1 MALLNPPQTLPH
13 VMFLVYRYLL
23 LGAEK
28 QAEHVDVL
36 RTLLAPPSLRH
47 WQSESKEEDAE
58 DSDDDD
64 GEAREQRVV
73 RIALKA
79 LSDLGVIQEDGGT
92 VRLNPELPVSALS
105 RKTGGE
111 QFRRLLRDR
120 ILDKNANSDLWR
132 EEGEGKKRKAVGPRD
147 LTRAL
152 CWTLAQD
159 VYQLVRP
166 WKEPSGDSV
175 QQLQQRQLGQ
185 EQRNWVFSNDTRW
198 PAFIRWAVYLG
209 FGWTLGV
216 PKSGSVSAQ
225 LLFAPDP
232 TEAIRDV
239 IPRIAFKPGTKL
251 SLPEFLERLASEL
264 PVLDGGEYREAVLE
278 RINARTL
285 ALPNA
290 DELSTSLAH
299 ALLRLADDE
308 VIALMNES
316 DIEKR
321 LFPTGSGDP
330 RPFSHIRIESYKP
343 REVMS

>member
-13 VMFLVYRYLL
+13 VMFLAYRYLL
-23 LGAEK
+23 LVAEK
-28 QAEHVDVL
+28 QTEDVEVL
-36 RTLLAPPSLRH
+36 RSLLAPPSLRH
-47 WQSESKEEDAE
+47 WQSDSKEEGAE
-58 DSDDDD
+58 DPEDDD

-79 LSDLGVIQEDGGT
+79 LDDLGVTLQESGAI
-92 VRLNPELPVSALS
+92 RLNPELPANALS
-105 RKTGGE
+105 RKTGEE
-111 QFRRLLRDR
+111 QFRALLRDR
-120 ILDKNANSDLWR
+120 VLDTTANADLWR

-159 VYQLVRP
+159 VYQLLRP
-166 WKEPSGDSV
+166 WKDPSENSV

-216 PKSGSVSAQ
+216 PKTGNAAAQ
-225 LLFAPDP
+225 LLFVPDP

-239 IPRIAFKPGTKL
+239 MPRIAQKPGAKL
-251 SLPEFLERLASEL
+251 SLPEFLQLLASEL
-264 PVLDGGEYREAVLE
+264 PVLDGGTYRDAVLE
-278 RINARTL
+278 RIAARTL
-285 ALPNA
+285 ALPNS
-290 DELSTSLAH
+290 DELSTSLAN
-299 ALLRLADDE
+299 ALLRLADEE
-308 VIALMNES
+308 VITLLNES

-321 LFPTGSGDP
+321 LFPTETGEP
-330 RPFSHIRIESYKP
+330 RPFSHVRVDSIKR
-343 REVMS
+343 REVVS